1 MRSGVRVGSVCGRV
15 GWEPARADARL
26 PPETGGSQFLGGR
39 APQDHRARA
48 AVRMVAFMIV
58 CVASGRSDGVGVQL
72 DVRGCRRSRRRGL
85 CSSVKDRWRRGGPAG
100 GNSGPRECQDQGHGA
115 DHGPP
120 RSEGH
125 GSAWP
130 SGMGHADALP
140 ARSCGRSRSIARAST
155 VPAARGA
162 TLCRQRV
169 QPLST
174 ESPAL
179 GRQVHSGTES
189 RLRGARTPRPS
200 VSGTAPTLV
209 PRRRSDRKRP
219 AHRAARGHLPDG
231 IEPSR

>member
-1 MRSGVRVGSVCGRV
+1 MRSRVRVGSVCGRV

-85 CSSVKDRWRRGGPAG
+85 CSTFKDRWRRGGPAG

-120 RSEGH
+120 RSAGH
-125 GSAWP
+125 GSAGHRVWVTPMLSLLVRADGSGVSHARRRCPRHAAQPAADRESSPRASGALRHRITPAWCAHATAIRIRYRAYPRTAATKRSKTASASSGPGAP
-130 SGMGHADALP
+130 SGWY
-140 ARSCGRSRSIARAST
+140 
-155 VPAARGA
+155 
-162 TLCRQRV
+162 
-169 QPLST
+169 
-174 ESPAL
+174 
-179 GRQVHSGTES
+179 
-189 RLRGARTPRPS
+189 
-200 VSGTAPTLV
+200 
-209 PRRRSDRKRP
+209 
-219 AHRAARGHLPDG
+219 
-231 IEPSR
+231 